1 MKLSSTVGLVSSALI
16 LAYMT
21 AIGVN
26 ASQLETKQ
34 ENIAL
39 AHENYAFYDTFL
51 SKKPD
56 LVGLEE
62 VECLATNIYFEARGE
77 SKLGQK
83 AVAWVTLNR
92 VANSAYPDN
101 ICDVVWDNKQF
112 SWTHD
117 GKSDVPKDII
127 AWVDAQQIA
136 MQVLA
141 DHYNNREDPTEG
153 SIMFHNASVKPHWRK
168 DYEVTSRI
176 DNHIFYKEESS

>member
-1 MKLSSTVGLVSSALI
+1 MKLSTVVGLVSSTLI
-16 LAYMT
+16 VASMA

-26 ASQLETKQ
+26 ASQLDLKQ
-34 ENIAL
+34 ENTAPTNN
-39 AHENYAFYDTFL
+39 NYAFYDTVIF
-51 SKKPD
+51 KKDDFVD
-56 LVGLEE
+56 LEQ

-136 MQVLA
+136 MQVLT

-153 SIMFHNASVKPHWRK
+153 SIMFHNASVKPYWRN
-168 DYEVTSRI
+168 DYQVTSRI
-176 DNHIFYKEESS
+176 DNHIFYKEES